1 MKINGYEV
9 ALSEADLDDKLNNQ
23 TVDVDLIKP
32 DFPAYRQL
40 SDGDKKAF
48 AHLVKAA
55 RMFNDVFLEQD
66 HKLDIELK
74 EALEDKAASDA
85 YAAKVLRFFNSL
97 NGVEGLNGIDKEP
110 VEIFKGVK
118 GNPGRNFYPDDLSA
132 EELQE
137 ILIKMLEEGK
147 VDEVK
152 KILSVRTMVRRDG
165 KNLKAIDYTEYFKD
179 AFSKAANEIEV
190 AAHYTTDEDFKDYL
204 GWQAQALLQNNEDM
218 DMLADKHW
226 AVLQNN
232 NQLEFTLGRES
243 YDDELTPTVYDNPA
257 LLELLNQH
265 QIEVNPKDMLGVRV
279 GIINKEGTD
288 LILKFK
294 QHMPELAKLMPY
306 AGQYHQSVSDAGEL
320 KQTMVDVDVV
330 ALTGD
335 YAQCRGA
342 ITTAQNLPNNDKL
355 AIKTGGG
362 RRNAYHR
369 QVRMS
374 GDPERN
380 RKLLE
385 RLVAPELHKYFDL
398 EADHLFVIGH
408 ENGHSL
414 GPDNEYQR
422 ALGLYKSTV
431 EEEKADVVSIAFMP
445 EYVKAGVIDEETLK
459 KIYTTWVAYRLFL
472 KAQPLEAHRVG
483 ELIHFNFLHDNGAFW
498 FDDEHKL
505 HINFDKFHDVVYA
518 MLKETIEVQLSKS
531 SEKAKAFI
539 DKYTKWGKESQYIAK
554 VQNELGVKNY
564 IWIEDNF

>member
-1 MKINGYEV
+1 MKINGYELN
-9 ALSEADLDDKLNNQ
+9 LSEEQLDDIINNKMR
-23 TVDVDLIKP
+23 TIELVDKN
-32 DFPAYRQL
+32 FPGYQNL
-40 SDGDKKAF
+40 TDGNKKALQ
-48 AHLVKAA
+48 HLVAAA
-55 RMFNDVFLEQD
+55 RVFNDVAMEQD
-66 HKLDIELK
+66 HELNLAMK
-74 EALEDKAASDA
+74 KALEE
-85 YAAKVLRFFNSL
+85 AAKGSTHAAKALKLFTSFR
-97 NGVEGLNGIDKEP
+97 GVEGHNGIDLEP
-110 VEIFKGVK
+110 VEIFKGIHGAK
-118 GNPGRNFYPDDLSA
+118 GRNFYPSDLS
-132 EELQE
+132 EKEFHE
-137 ILIKMLEEGK
+137 IITRMINDGK
-147 VDEVK
+147 IDEVK

-165 KNLKAIDYTEYFKD
+165 ADLKAIDYTEYFAD
-179 AFSKAANEIEV
+179 EFSKAANELEV

-243 YDDELTPTVYDNPA
+243 YDDELTPTIYNNPD
-257 LLELLNQH
+257 LMKLIDKH
-265 QIEVNPKDMLGVRV
+265 GIEVNPKDMLGVRV

-294 QHMPELAKLMPY
+294 EHMPELAKLMPY
-306 AGQYHQSVSDAGEL
+306 ADQYHQSISDGEEL
-320 KQTMVDVDVV
+320 KQTMVDVDLV

-369 QVRMS
+369 QVRQS
-374 GDPERN
+374 GDKERN
-380 RKLLE
+380 KKLLE

-422 ALGLYKSTV
+422 NLGLYRSTI
-431 EEEKADVVSIAFMP
+431 EEEKADTVSIAFMP

-483 ELIHFNFLHDNGAFW
+483 ELIHFNFMHDNGAFW
-498 FDDEHKL
+498 FDEEHKL
-505 HINFDKFHDVVYA
+505 HINFDKFHDVIMA

-531 SEKAKAFI
+531 AEKAKAFI
-539 DKYTKWGKESQYIAK
+539 DKYTNWGKVPQYIAM
-554 VQNELGVKNY
+554 VQKELGVKNY
-564 IWIEDNF
+564 IEIKDHF

>member
-1 MKINGYEV
+1 MN
-9 ALSEADLDDKLNNQ
+9 L
-23 TVDVDLIKP
+23 P
-32 DFPAYRQL
+32 M
-40 SDGDKKAF
+40 KKA
-48 AHLVKAA
+48 LEEAA
-55 RMFNDVFLEQD
+55 QN
-66 HKLDIELK
+66 
-74 EALEDKAASDA
+74 ST
-85 YAAKVLRFFNSL
+85 YAAKALKLFTSFH
-97 NGVEGLNGIDKEP
+97 GVEGHNGIDLEP
-110 VEIFKGVK
+110 VEIFKGIK
-118 GNPGRNFYPDDLSA
+118 GAKGRNFYPADLGV
-132 EELQE
+132 EEFHE
-137 ILIKMLEEGK
+137 ILTRMVNEGK
-147 VDEVK
+147 IDEVK